1 MLNCDLLTVVGA
13 LIGSSG
19 GILSYIMC
27 KAMNRSLGNVVLG
40 GYGTPA
46 PTAAVAGGPVEKL
59 VHVETNADS
68 VAEMLVNAKSVIIAP
83 GYGLAVARAQ
93 YPVADMVARL
103 RKQGVNVRFGIHP
116 VAGRMPGQLNV
127 LLAEAGVPYDV
138 GAWLHVHAGEGTCSA
153 NALRSQYWSWTR
165 STRTSRI
172 RTSRW

>member
-46 PTAAVAGGPVEKL
+46 PTAAAAGGPVEKL

-83 GYGLAVARAQ
+83 GYGLAGAALCCTRSCHRVL
-93 YPVADMVARL
+93 ARL
-103 RKQGVNVRFGIHP
+103 PSLTRGH
-116 VAGRMPGQLNV
+116 V
-127 LLAEAGVPYDV
+127 LQSRA
-138 GAWLHVHAGEGTCSA
+138 
-153 NALRSQYWSWTR
+153 R
-165 STRTSRI
+165 STPWRTWWRACASRA
-172 RTSRW
+172 